1 MLTVTL
7 TITGEDLQMIE
18 EMLEEAMQRV
28 RQGRQSGFE
37 GDSHSG
43 YDFTVAGQVGSW
55 LDDDAAKAKRDALED
70 LEGEE

>member
-18 EMLEEAMQRV
+18 QMLEEAMDRV
-28 RQGRQSGFE
+28 RQGRKSGFE

-55 LDDDAAKAKRDALED
+55 LDDDNAKSKREALD
-70 LEGEE
+70 NFEEEH